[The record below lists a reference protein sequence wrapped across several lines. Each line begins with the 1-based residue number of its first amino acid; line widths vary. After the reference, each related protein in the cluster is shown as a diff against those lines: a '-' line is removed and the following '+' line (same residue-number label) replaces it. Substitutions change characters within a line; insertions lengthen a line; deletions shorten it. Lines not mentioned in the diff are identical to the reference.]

1 MEDTVDHAV
10 GFVITAKPGDRV
22 KEGEP
27 IASIFARDAE
37 GIAVGQTALSEAI
50 RIGRKGTLT
59 PLITHRVTSRGV
71 EILAGAAG

>member
-1 MEDTVDHAV
+1 
-10 GFVITAKPGDRV
+10 V

-37 GIAVGQTALSEAI
+37 GVSVGQKALSEAI
-50 RIGRKGTLT
+50 RIGEKGTLT

-71 EILAGAAG
+71 ESLGGTAG